1 MKPTIELKLL
11 NEWAKVPAYATDGSA
26 AVDLCASIPWPVW
39 IEPGKNLLIPT
50 GISIRIGTPDIVGVL
65 ASRSGHGL
73 NFKVRLGNGI
83 GVIDSD
89 YQQEIGVILFNDGD
103 TAFEV
108 MPGDRIA
115 QLMFVPVHQ
124 VNLMVV
130 NEFSAESGRGGFGST
145 GK

>member
-26 AVDLCASIPWPVW
+26 AVDLCAAIQCPLW
-39 IEPGKNLLIPT
+39 IEPYQTALIQT
-50 GISIRIGTPDIVGVL
+50 GISIRIGAPDIVGVL

-89 YQQEIGVILFNDGD
+89 YQQEIGVILFNDSD
-103 TAFEV
+103 KIFEV

-130 NEFSAESGRGGFGST
+130 DEFSAESNRGGFGST
-145 GK
+145 GV